1 MTSATPFRDVTASEV
16 EAAPGSREQK
26 AARCIAARK
35 FGGIPT
41 RAFLLGDND
50 HSPVM
55 KGVVDLTTLCYQL
68 VDAIEG
74 HNDADENGDT
84 TASLD
89 PDGFGRIAALGQ
101 ELRAMLED
109 HRCPAGE
116 PADDAEIRRDG
127 D

>member
-41 RAFLLGDND
+41 RTFLLGDND
-50 HSPVM
+50 HSPMM
-55 KGVVDLTTLCYQL
+55 KGIVDLTTEVYKLADLIQN
-68 VDAIEG
+68 AGEG
-74 HNDADENGDT
+74 INASGGPP
-84 TASLD
+84 TAEQWGTILD
-89 PDGFGRIAALGQ
+89 QNAEIV
-101 ELRAMLED
+101 AMLED
-109 HRCPAGE
+109 HGCPAGE